1 MKYSDLFCLGWYCWH
16 DHGCKSKFTKQI
28 HKEDGDSQFSKANDK
43 MKLIQIV
50 RKVFLCYIVEHF
62 SL

>member
-1 MKYSDLFCLGWYCWH
+1 MWAKRKYSDLFCLN
-16 DHGCKSKFTKQI
+16 HGCKSKFTKQI
-28 HKEDGDSQFSKANDK
+28 HKEDGDSQFSKANDET
-43 MKLIQIV
+43 KLIQIV